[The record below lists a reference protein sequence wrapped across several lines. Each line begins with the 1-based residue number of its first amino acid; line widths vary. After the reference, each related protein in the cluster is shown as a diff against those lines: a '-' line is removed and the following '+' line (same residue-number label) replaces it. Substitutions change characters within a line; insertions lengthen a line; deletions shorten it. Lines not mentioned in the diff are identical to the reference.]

1 MYNVCRTLSTL
12 IAVRCFA
19 ADVSAGC
26 ETCTSPQRGSALLQ
40 RGTSKAYM
48 TTDRGA
54 KAKPAGL
61 ERSLFMLPADADAM
75 LLPAVIPAAVK
86 SAGEPAI
93 LVMQEVEDAA
103 EADFVAQYRPETT
116 YLLGSISSES
126 LAGSLGQEV
135 ALTASSTCAASAVL
149 AQHFWQESSE
159 IVAATCDDY
168 AAALMAAPLAAKRGV
183 PLILLD
189 DQATLKSVIDALK
202 VQQLVYVGAA
212 AWENTFVPQTDL
224 RDAVEVYTALGKPE
238 YLAIA
243 NPSDR
248 QAPIFKGLSAMAP
261 MIASLR
267 GGAVLPVKGGDVS
280 AGAIKQQLKAHIVH
294 GMPKYVALVGGPHA
308 VPPHCEIGNF
318 FGEEKCRDA
327 PYADLDEDI
336 FLDVAMGR
344 IVARNLA
351 SASLLVSRIGN
362 YDYVRDAAS
371 EGRFGMGGNL
381 KSSADSIR
389 PALTNVGF
397 SVDMVDEH
405 ELAQL
410 QKLQV
415 SAFIHVDHAG
425 AGGMGHS
432 FKYNTTVLLSPS
444 VVSSGGC
451 STAGFDKL
459 SNPMD
464 SVVLTLLHYGAVAF
478 LGGPRNAITASGLV
492 HAAFWNDIALGKSIG
507 EAFVAGWN
515 NVALNHIDQAT
526 DAAQKTAEYVM
537 MNIALMGDPA
547 FKLFIPSAP
556 QQRLAEVVQLSNG
569 HLKVTGPQQ
578 WTKFKADQTLAD
590 EWNWRGNLYYYGAPG
605 ATPQKMWH
613 GSKLHDV
620 EFPYLYAR
628 FTTTEDVVGFKASEV
643 PLPLGWTGPDR
654 GRGYPGSAGTSLHE
668 DRHADGSKTL
678 MWRVRLLDYDC
689 ETGEVTGQLTEQSYE
704 LVLGASELT
713 PHDLCQ
719 KGCVE
724 AGYCCGRD
732 SGCGR
737 PSCGQGCEIALYSDT
752 LYSCINECKAKTG
765 CFTWSIAF
773 GQTNMCTVCT
783 ASGGGSC
790 AENCEPEGG
799 CEYACRSMN
808 LPAPPTTTLS
818 TTLAPVD
825 ICKAQCSQDGFCCG
839 RDSGCDR
846 PSCQLGCEIASQS
859 STLQACVDTCKAS
872 SGCWVSVSGFPTANM
887 CTVCTPSAGGS
898 CSENC
903 ETAGGCEHACSVMLA
918 G

>member
-1 MYNVCRTLSTL
+1 MYTVRWILSTL
-12 IAVRCFA
+12 IAVQCSG
-19 ADVSAGC
+19 ADVSGC
-26 ETCTSPQRGSALLQ
+26 ETCAPPNHGSALLQ
-40 RGTSKAYM
+40 RGTKAYM
-48 TTDRGA
+48 STDRA

-61 ERSLFMLPADADAM
+61 ERSLFILPADADPT
-75 LLPAVIPAAVK
+75 LLPAIIPAAVK

-93 LVMQEVEDAA
+93 LVMQEVEDAV
-103 EADFVAQYRPETT
+103 EADFVTQYRPETT
-116 YLLGSISSES
+116 YLWGSASAGS
-126 LAGSLGQEV
+126 LAGLLGQEV

-149 AQHFWQESSE
+149 AQHFWHESSE
-159 IVAATCDDY
+159 IVVAKCDDY
-168 AAALMAAPLAAKRGV
+168 AAALMAAPLAAKHGV
-183 PLILLD
+183 PLILVD

-202 VQQLVYVGAA
+202 VQELFYVGAA
-212 AWENTFVPQTDL
+212 AWDNSFVPQTDL
-224 RDAVEVYTALGKPE
+224 RDGVEVYTTLGKPE

-243 NPSDR
+243 NPSDL

-267 GGAVLPVKGGDVS
+267 GGAVLPVTGGDVS
-280 AGAIKQQLKAHIVH
+280 ADAIKQQLKAHIAH

-336 FLDVAMGR
+336 FLDVALGR

-371 EGRFGMGGNL
+371 EGRFGMGGNV

-432 FKYNTTVLLSPS
+432 FKYNTKVLLSPS

-459 SNPMD
+459 SDPMD

-492 HAAFWNDIALGKSIG
+492 HAAFWNEIALGKSIG

-556 QQRLAEVVQLSNG
+556 QQRPAEVVQMSNG
-569 HLKVTGPQQ
+569 RLKVTGPQQ
-578 WTKFKADQTLAD
+578 WTKFKADQSLSD
-590 EWNWRGNLYYYGAPG
+590 EWNWQGDLYYYGAPG

-628 FTTTEDVVGFKASEV
+628 FTTTADVVGFKASEV

-689 ETGEVTGQLTEQSYE
+689 ETGEVTGQLADQTYE
-704 LVLGASELT
+704 MILGGSAKPT

-724 AGYCCGRD
+724 AGYCCGRN

-737 PSCGQGCEIALYSDT
+737 PSCGQGCEIALYSNT

-765 CFTWSIAF
+765 CFTWSLAF

-790 AENCEPEGG
+790 SESCEPEGG

-825 ICKAQCSQDGFCCG
+825 ICKAQCSQDGYCCG

-859 STLQACVDTCKAS
+859 SSLQTCVDTCKAS

-887 CTVCTPSAGGS
+887 CTVCAPSAGGS

-903 ETAGGCEHACSVMLA
+903 ENAGGCQHACSVMFA

>member
-1 MYNVCRTLSTL
+1 MS
-12 IAVRCFA
+12 
-19 ADVSAGC
+19 
-26 ETCTSPQRGSALLQ
+26 
-40 RGTSKAYM
+40 
-48 TTDRGA
+48 TDRA

-61 ERSLFMLPADADAM
+61 ERSLFILPADADPT
-75 LLPAVIPAAVK
+75 LLPAIIPAAVK

-93 LVMQEVEDAA
+93 LVMQEVEDAV
-103 EADFVAQYRPETT
+103 EADFVTQYRPETT
-116 YLLGSISSES
+116 YLWGSASAGS
-126 LAGSLGQEV
+126 LAGLLGQEV

-149 AQHFWQESSE
+149 AQHFWHESSE
-159 IVAATCDDY
+159 IVVAKCDDY
-168 AAALMAAPLAAKRGV
+168 AAALMAAPLAAKHGV
-183 PLILLD
+183 PLILVD

-202 VQQLVYVGAA
+202 VQELFYVGAA
-212 AWENTFVPQTDL
+212 AWDNSFFVQHVSELPTSQ
-224 RDAVEVYTALGKPE
+224 VYTTLGKPE

-243 NPSDR
+243 NPSDL

-267 GGAVLPVKGGDVS
+267 GAHGLRVRPASEPCPDVS
-280 AGAIKQQLKAHIVH
+280 ADAIKQQLKAHIAH

-336 FLDVAMGR
+336 FLDVALGR

-397 SVDMVDEH
+397 SKRDTDDTACLH
-405 ELAQL
+405 KPFQ
-410 QKLQV
+410 LQV

-432 FKYNTTVLLSPS
+432 FKYNTKVLLSPS

-459 SNPMD
+459 SDPMD

-492 HAAFWNDIALGKSIG
+492 HAAFWNEIALGKSIG

-556 QQRLAEVVQLSNG
+556 QQRPAEVVQMSNG
-569 HLKVTGPQQ
+569 RLKVTGPQQ
-578 WTKFKADQTLAD
+578 WTKFKADQSLSD
-590 EWNWRGNLYYYGAPG
+590 EWNWQGDLYYYGAPG

-628 FTTTEDVVGFKASEV
+628 FTTTADVVGFKASEV

-689 ETGEVTGQLTEQSYE
+689 ETGEVTGQLADQTYE
-704 LVLGASELT
+704 MILGGSAKPT

-737 PSCGQGCEIALYSDT
+737 PSCGQGCEIALYSNT

-765 CFTWSIAF
+765 CFTWSLAF

-790 AENCEPEGG
+790 SESCEPEGG

-825 ICKAQCSQDGFCCG
+825 ICKAQCSQERMPKRDDGYCCG

-859 STLQACVDTCKAS
+859 SSLQTCVDTCKAS

-903 ETAGGCEHACSVMLA
+903 ENAGGCQHACSVMFA